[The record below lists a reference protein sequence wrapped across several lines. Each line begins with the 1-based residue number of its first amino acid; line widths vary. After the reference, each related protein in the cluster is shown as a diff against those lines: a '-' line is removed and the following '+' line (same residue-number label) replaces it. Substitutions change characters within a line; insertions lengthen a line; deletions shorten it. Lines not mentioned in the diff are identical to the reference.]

1 MSIMKKYISYI
12 AVAFLAASFMSS
24 CKSLD
29 VAPPNNITDEQIQEI
44 LEKGDES
51 AKNLIVNLVGTGLEN
66 FFNPSGYNWSGYS
79 DDNGNSQLDQ
89 DFLMS
94 MRGNDVVLGTAAT
107 ASSKH
112 RTAYNLIKTYTLT
125 DNTYSYY
132 ALSACLLTGANKALL
147 YLTPEAAKNG
157 ANARKYRGQ
166 ALAVRAYAYMQLM
179 ERFQA
184 AYTNGGKDGKGMP
197 IYKSYGTNDP
207 APISSATDT
216 YKFIIEDLTEAV
228 EDLQEMGYT
237 SEPKD
242 IDLGVAQF
250 LLARAALWFGD
261 WDTCIKAASDI
272 VAHFPK
278 FIQEA
283 NYGAKNA
290 DFADYCAGTKEF
302 KSEDNAFLVVA
313 ANPEAIMGFLN
324 GAGSNKYTSYN
335 ANIFAN
341 GIAGSSAEAP
351 RIDDRLYNKID
362 DNDFRKEAFTTSSAN
377 YTYKTNDA
385 GVTKTNLIPEYSS
398 LKFAATLAKGVTVR
412 DHQIICDNYIFRSS
426 EAYLMLA
433 EAYAQSGQDAKAKSV
448 LNTLLAART
457 KAGKPTLTCDN
468 YSSMAGMTALQMVQ
482 LQTRIELWCEGGRE
496 FYNNKRWNIDV
507 NRAGS
512 SNHYE
517 TAATLAVSEMTLS
530 IPRSET
536 TTNTHWAD

>member
-1 MSIMKKYISYI
+1 MKKYISYI
-12 AVAFLAASFMSS
+12 TVALLAAFSMSS

-29 VAPPNNITDEQIQEI
+29 VAPPNNITDEQIQKI
-44 LEKGDES
+44 LEEGDES

-66 FFNPSGYNWSGYS
+66 FFNTSGYTWSGYS

-89 DFLMS
+89 DFLMN

-112 RTAYNLIKTYTLT
+112 RTAYNLIKTFTLT
-125 DNTYSYY
+125 DNTYPYY

-157 ANARKYRGQ
+157 PNAKKYRGQ

-179 ERFQA
+179 ERFQT

-197 IYKSYGTNDP
+197 IYRSYGTNDP

-216 YKFIIEDLTEAV
+216 YQFIIEDLTEAV
-228 EDLQEMGYT
+228 ADLQDMGYT

-242 IDLGVAQF
+242 VDLGVAQF
-250 LLARAALWFGD
+250 LLARAALWYGD
-261 WDTCIKAASDI
+261 WDTCIKAASDL
-272 VAHFPK
+272 VKHFPN
-278 FIQEA
+278 FIKEA

-290 DFADYCAGTKEF
+290 DFAAYCEGTKDF
-302 KSEDNAFLVVA
+302 RSEDNAFLVVA

-324 GAGSNKYTSYN
+324 GEGSNKYTSFN

-341 GIAGSSAEAP
+341 GLAGSSSEAP
-351 RIDDRLYNKID
+351 RIDERLYNKID
-362 DNDFRKEAFTTSSAN
+362 DDDFRKDIFTTSSAN
-377 YTYKTNDA
+377 YTYKTNEA
-385 GVTKTNLIPEYSS
+385 GVEKTNMIPEYSS
-398 LKFAATLAKGVTVR
+398 MKFAATLAKGVTVR

-433 EAYAQSGQDAKAKSV
+433 EAYAQSGQDAKAKEV

-468 YSSMAGMTALQMVQ
+468 YSGMAGMTALQMVQ

-496 FYNNKRWNIDV
+496 YYNNKRWNIDV

-512 SNHYE
+512 STHYE
-517 TAATLAVSEMTLS
+517 TAATLAVGEMNLA

>member
-1 MSIMKKYISYI
+1 MKKYISYI
-12 AVAFLAASFMSS
+12 AVALLAASVMSS

-29 VAPPNNITDEQIQEI
+29 VAPPNNITDEQIQKI
-44 LEKGDES
+44 LEEGDES
-51 AKNLIVNLVGTGLEN
+51 AKNLIINLVGTGLEN

-89 DFLMS
+89 DFLMN

-112 RTAYNLIKTYTLT
+112 RTAYNLIKTFTLT
-125 DNTYSYY
+125 DNTYPYY

-179 ERFQA
+179 ERFQS

-216 YKFIIEDLTEAV
+216 YKFILEDLTEAV
-228 EDLQEMGYT
+228 ADLQEMGYT

-250 LLARAALWFGD
+250 LLARAALWFGE

-278 FIQEA
+278 FIPEA
-283 NYGAKNA
+283 NYGAKDA
-290 DFADYCAGTKEF
+290 DFVDYCAGTKEF

-341 GIAGSSAEAP
+341 GLAGSSAEAP
-351 RIDDRLYNKID
+351 RIDERLYNKID
-362 DNDFRKEAFTTSSAN
+362 DNDFRKDVFTTSEAN

-385 GVTKTNLIPEYSS
+385 GVTRTNLIPEYSS

-433 EAYAQSGQDAKAKSV
+433 EAYAQSGQDAKAKDV

-468 YSSMAGMTALQMVQ
+468 YSGMSGMTALQMVQ

-512 SNHYE
+512 PTHYE
-517 TAATLAVSEMTLS
+517 TAATLSVGEMNLA